1 MEKYIEDLPV
11 AVFHASSAAHAFE

>member
-1 MEKYIEDLPV
+1 MGKYIEDLPV